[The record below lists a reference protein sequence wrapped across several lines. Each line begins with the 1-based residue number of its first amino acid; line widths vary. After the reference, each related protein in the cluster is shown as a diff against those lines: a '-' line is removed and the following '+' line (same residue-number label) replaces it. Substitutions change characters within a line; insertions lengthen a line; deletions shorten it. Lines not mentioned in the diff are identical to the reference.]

1 MPSYPG
7 ILPALPP
14 PPITPAHH
22 APPQVSRISFLL
34 TIFHISYP
42 TLNYRRIISFP
53 LTHKQSINMFSSQI
67 STIGFLVLQ
76 ISMSARY
83 GHAVDIEATSGN
95 AESPAPLSAS
105 YMSAVE
111 TPVSTYHEA
120 RRSES
125 VSAVSTG
132 SVTSLRRG
140 IKTRHVRS
148 THRNLKR
155 HRSGTA
161 GNHHDRQQWDVKQHS
176 AAGNNTLNSTTVETP
191 KAEAATTN
199 STTPTNGTASTS
211 STTTASSTSAASS
224 TSTASSTSS
233 SNSTTDTNTGEATY
247 YGTGLGACGI
257 VSTDTSMIAAASHL
271 LFDSFP
277 GATANPNENP
287 ICGRKVRA
295 TYQGK
300 SVEVE
305 LVDRC
310 EGCAVHDLDFS
321 PSAFA
326 QLGAMESGRLYGMTW
341 VWV

>member
-111 TPVSTYHEA
+111 TPVSTYHKA

-132 SVTSLRRG
+132 SVTSLGRG
-140 IKTRHVRS
+140 IKTRH
-148 THRNLKR
+148 
-155 HRSGTA
+155 
-161 GNHHDRQQWDVKQHS
+161 WDVKQHS